1 MEEKLNTK
9 TYQTIS
15 QRMGTEEAACALL
28 EGSGRGDDDLPE
40 GAEGEDYPETGID
53 DDMEKKPKVTAQLSQ
68 TLGDDPANYVA
79 KVSNVAGN
87 VAGKVG
93 NVFGGLSKGIGGIT
107 GKFGGGG
114 FF

>member
-1 MEEKLNTK
+1 MRNEHFPSFM
-9 TYQTIS
+9 YSIYTIY
-15 QRMGTEEAACALL
+15 GFLL
-28 EGSGRGDDDLPE
+28 
-40 GAEGEDYPETGID
+40 
-53 DDMEKKPKVTAQLSQ
+53 Q
-68 TLGDDPANYVA
+68 
-79 KVSNVAGN
+79 VSNVAGN

>member
-28 EGSGRGDDDLPE
+28 EGSGRGDD
-40 GAEGEDYPETGID
+40 EDYPETGID

>member
-1 MEEKLNTK
+1 MQIILYCVRFCRYKYVFEYTNAVIYTFIRLL
-9 TYQTIS
+9 YIS
-15 QRMGTEEAACALL
+15 YYIYIFFWFQ
-28 EGSGRGDDDLPE
+28 
-40 GAEGEDYPETGID
+40 
-53 DDMEKKPKVTAQLSQ
+53 
-68 TLGDDPANYVA
+68 
-79 KVSNVAGN
+79 VSNVAGN

>member
-1 MEEKLNTK
+1 MLF
-9 TYQTIS
+9 IS
-15 QRMGTEEAACALL
+15 ILYKCILFSFQ
-28 EGSGRGDDDLPE
+28 
-40 GAEGEDYPETGID
+40 
-53 DDMEKKPKVTAQLSQ
+53 
-68 TLGDDPANYVA
+68 
-79 KVSNVAGN
+79 VSNVAGN